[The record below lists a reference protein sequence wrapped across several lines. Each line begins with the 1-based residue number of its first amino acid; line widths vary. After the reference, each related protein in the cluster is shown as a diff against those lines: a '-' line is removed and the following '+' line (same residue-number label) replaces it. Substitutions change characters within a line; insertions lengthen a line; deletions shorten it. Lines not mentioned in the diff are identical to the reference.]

1 MGTARGPRAGVAGL
15 ATTSSASNST
25 PFTRPNTNLSDEA
38 NKGATGGPAA
48 TRHVEQKNGMWPR
61 QLWGYGRL
69 EREELVEPIRALY
82 AEVGGA

>member
-1 MGTARGPRAGVAGL
+1 M
-15 ATTSSASNST
+15 
-25 PFTRPNTNLSDEA
+25 SDEA